1 MPSINRKIAGIL
13 SVLYLLAIGGCGS
26 PNVRDAILSPEAK
39 NIQAW
44 KIELAEDSTT
54 TQADSLITNI
64 RAELKSKY
72 IKKEYCAPYIDA
84 VREGLRARGYHIV
97 KGPITEGTIRINIKG
112 QKEHF
117 WMIFVSDD
125 DDLDAEQEWDSRGDP
140 TGGHLSGEEIVVNP
154 AKVLQTDE
162 VRAVQLEFF
171 DLSGKSIGQASIS
184 GGKIKPEFIAKT
196 IDIMIKEGKY

>member
-1 MPSINRKIAGIL
+1 MA
-13 SVLYLLAIGGCGS
+13 
-26 PNVRDAILSPEAK
+26 
-39 NIQAW
+39 
-44 KIELAEDSTT
+44 TT

-125 DDLDAEQEWDSRGDP
+125 DDLDAKQEWDSRGDP